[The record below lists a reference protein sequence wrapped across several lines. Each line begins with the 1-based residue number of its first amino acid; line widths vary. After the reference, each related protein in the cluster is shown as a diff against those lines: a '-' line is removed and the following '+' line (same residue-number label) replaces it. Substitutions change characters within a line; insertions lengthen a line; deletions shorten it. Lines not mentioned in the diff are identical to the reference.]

1 MATSA
6 SLVDLAPT
14 LCELAGIEITALR
27 ETRAIGPGVVRRV
40 LEHTLRGMYLPADQR
55 RAVRPASGGG
65 LPGLEVDGSAQG
77 ARTEVFAVGRGYYVY
92 TIMIGADAKAWDK
105 LRPMLEAAA
114 HEVSEEDMLAALMFA
129 QEAIGEFCKV
139 QEGFLAKLDIT
150 RFGPGSKG
158 DEFRGFIIINKVT
171 EEKVSA
177 TLQLVEAQPQP
188 QPLAAY
194 APSPMPVMQPS
205 QAPAVWQFLS

>member
-1 MATSA
+1 MRLSLAILGVAVLLLAGCGGKVTPAPSPTSVPHPTTFTSQA
-6 SLVDLAPT
+6 YGFSLTYDAGQLTQSPSGLSEPKHGQLVIDFIKQD
-14 LCELAGIEITALR
+14 LAGIEITALR

-55 RAVRPASGGG
+55 RAVRPASVGG

-114 HEVSEEDMLAALMFA
+114 QTFTIL
-129 QEAIGEFCKV
+129 K
-139 QEGFLAKLDIT
+139 
-150 RFGPGSKG
+150 
-158 DEFRGFIIINKVT
+158 
-171 EEKVSA
+171 
-177 TLQLVEAQPQP
+177 
-188 QPLAAY
+188 
-194 APSPMPVMQPS
+194 
-205 QAPAVWQFLS
+205 